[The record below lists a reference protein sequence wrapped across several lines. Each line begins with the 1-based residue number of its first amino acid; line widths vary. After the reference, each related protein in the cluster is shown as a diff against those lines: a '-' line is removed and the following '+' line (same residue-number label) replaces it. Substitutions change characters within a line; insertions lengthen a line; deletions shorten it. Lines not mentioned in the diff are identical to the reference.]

1 MSDKQHTPLLKAV
14 DLKKY
19 YSVKRGVFAAEKP

>member
-19 YSVKRGVFAAEKP
+19 SNQKGVFAAEKP